1 MREFYDTFLNAVG
14 LAGLIPDWIW
24 YTVITLI
31 LALVVSLFAAFIPL
45 VMVWAERKVSADIQ
59 DRIGPNRVGRWGIAQ
74 TIADTIKLIMKENI
88 TPQKADR
95 FLHLFA
101 PIFVFIGVFAPM
113 AALPWAAGI
122 TVADLDV
129 GILYIFSVA
138 SFTVIAIIMAGWAS
152 NNKWSLLGGIRSAA
166 QIISYEI
173 PNSLAVLTALVFLGT
188 LNMNQIVVEQSG
200 GLWTW
205 TIFRSP
211 FTFIAFFLYLV
222 SAFAEANRTPFDL
235 PEAESELVSGYHT
248 EYTGMRWAMFMMS
261 EYVELFVVTAVMV
274 TVYLGGWAS
283 PFPGEP
289 LIGGL
294 FWFLLKVGVFMYS
307 AVWVRFTLPRL
318 RVDQLMYT
326 GWKVLIPFGFVTLIG
341 ASIQSL
347 MGPTVQIVMSGI
359 TWILFAVFVWWVVK
373 LVRATGHVPAMKRQ
387 MSSTRTDAAVETAV

>member
-1 MREFYDTFLNAVG
+1 M
-14 LAGLIPDWIW
+14 LI
-24 YTVITLI
+24 
-31 LALVVSLFAAFIPL
+31 
-45 VMVWAERKVSADIQ
+45 
-59 DRIGPNRVGRWGIAQ
+59 
-74 TIADTIKLIMKENI
+74 
-88 TPQKADR
+88 
-95 FLHLFA
+95 
-101 PIFVFIGVFAPM
+101 
-113 AALPWAAGI
+113 
-122 TVADLDV
+122 
-129 GILYIFSVA
+129 
-138 SFTVIAIIMAGWAS
+138 
-152 NNKWSLLGGIRSAA
+152 
-166 QIISYEI
+166 
-173 PNSLAVLTALVFLGT
+173 
-188 LNMNQIVVEQSG
+188 
-200 GLWTW
+200 
-205 TIFRSP
+205 
-211 FTFIAFFLYLV
+211 FIAFFLYLA

-347 MGPTVQIVMSGI
+347 LGPTVQIVMSGI